1 MLNSVFDAGVICKD
15 MSLRNGTNP
24 SLLFPFRF
32 GFLFFHLGRRKVTDP
47 QSLVSFNKKG
57 KERKKGKN
65 TKKKKERKAQ
75 RWRRQSCSGHGVA
88 AVTARGWANSVS
100 RHLLKEAAPAH
111 GSCV

>member
-65 TKKKKERKAQ
+65 TKKRRKG
-75 RWRRQSCSGHGVA
+75 RCNDGD
-88 AVTARGWANSVS
+88 ANP
-100 RHLLKEAAPAH
+100 APDMALPQ
-111 GSCV
+111 